1 MPGENVEIVRAAI
14 DAWSRGDWD
23 TAFENAAPDLEFDNT
38 RNLGEWRAVRTTP
51 AQVRRDWE
59 TFTELWESVSIEVE
73 DVIEVGDQVVS
84 RHTTTLRGRDGVEV
98 TAHVQYLW
106 RLRDGLITHVA
117 SYREWEEA
125 LEAAELRE

>member
-1 MPGENVEIVRAAI
+1 MSGENVEIARAAI
-14 DAWSRGDWD
+14 DPWSRGDWG

-84 RHTTTLRGRDGVEV
+84 RHTTTLRGGGTGSRS
-98 TAHVQYLW
+98 
-106 RLRDGLITHVA
+106 RLTCSTCGGSATG
-117 SYREWEEA
+117 
-125 LEAAELRE
+125 

>member
-73 DVIEVGDQVVS
+73 DVIEVGDQVVIRPRSGGGTGS
-84 RHTTTLRGRDGVEV
+84 RSRPTCSTCGGS
-98 TAHVQYLW
+98 AM
-106 RLRDGLITHVA
+106 G
-117 SYREWEEA
+117 
-125 LEAAELRE
+125 

>member
-38 RNLGEWRAVRTTP
+38 RNLGEWRAARTTP

-73 DVIEVGDQVVS
+73 DVIEVGDQVVIRPRSGGGTGS
-84 RHTTTLRGRDGVEV
+84 RS
-98 TAHVQYLW
+98 
-106 RLRDGLITHVA
+106 RLTCSTCGGSATG
-117 SYREWEEA
+117 
-125 LEAAELRE
+125 